1 MTSNCTAS
9 IIKLQQE
16 EEEVRKNTDKTK
28 YKPIGNG
35 SPIPNVDPKNTQP
48 GESKKNTK
56 NIRRLDTPLCIVC
69 CILLHMLFSFKVF
82 TSNINASKNTLAHRP
97 RPFEFAANCH

>member
-1 MTSNCTAS
+1 MTTDCTAS

-48 GESKKNTK
+48 GESKKK
-56 NIRRLDTPLCIVC
+56 HEKHSPIRHTVVYSLSYFIAHAFFLQ
-69 CILLHMLFSFKVF
+69 SFHIKY
-82 TSNINASKNTLAHRP
+82 
-97 RPFEFAANCH
+97 